1 MKKGIDENLEIS
13 NGVNKYLNYY
23 RERRRYEWEKD
34 PIGLIVCEYKEEE
47 EVHFALGGLEDKI
60 FVAEYKAKLPT
71 EKEIKTKLRESRE
84 KLTPKLGV
92 GLTR

>member
-34 PIGLIVCEYKEEE
+34 PIGLIVCEYKGEE

-71 EKEIKTKLRESRE
+71 EKEIKTKLSEAKSLPAGRQASSE
-84 KLTPKLGV
+84 G
-92 GLTR
+92 

>member
-23 RERRRYEWEKD
+23 RERRKYKWEKE
-34 PIGLIVCEYKEEE
+34 PIGLIVCEYKGEE
-47 EVHFALGGLEDKI
+47 EVHFALGGLENKI

-71 EKEIKTKLRESRE
+71 EKEIRAKLER
-84 KLTPKLGV
+84 
-92 GLTR
+92 TRNDEEAQY